1 MAMAVEDVGA
11 AAAVAAE
18 AGIENQI
25 REKQGTTP
33 RNAPS
38 VNWRTRALTRTGL
51 AVARV
56 RSLDPGDCMGKDKPL
71 AEAKRGRQNGPSFST
86 HPCRFCLTPN
96 RSGKRSNGS

>member
-25 REKQGTTP
+25 RENQGTTS
-33 RNAPS
+33 RSAPS

-56 RSLDPGDCMGKDKPL
+56 RSLDSGDCVGKDRPL
-71 AEAKRGRQNGPSFST
+71 AEAKRGYLPPMDAG
-86 HPCRFCLTPN
+86 
-96 RSGKRSNGS
+96 GKMSRLSWLVRDN